1 MARQSLNNVW
11 LSLLIVLASTPAF
24 GAPPTRA
31 PATPTD
37 RHGDALPPGALAR
50 FGSLRL
56 RHWGMMRQAVFSPDG
71 KTLATVGWEVRL
83 WDVATGRLRQQL
95 HPWEMMTY
103 DIAFAPDG
111 KQLVTTHISQVHI
124 FDIATAKKQ
133 TLWADPTYECGVKK
147 VAISPDGKTIALAGH
162 RREDQRDRPQVR
174 LLDAR
179 THKQLALF
187 EPENGGE
194 IHALLFD
201 PTGKRLAASVGGDLH
216 LWDVAQRKNIAVLKK

>member
-1 MARQSLNNVW
+1 
-11 LSLLIVLASTPAF
+11 
-24 GAPPTRA
+24 
-31 PATPTD
+31 
-37 RHGDALPPGALAR
+37 
-50 FGSLRL
+50 
-56 RHWGMMRQAVFSPDG
+56 
-71 KTLATVGWEVRL
+71 
-83 WDVATGRLRQQL
+83 
-95 HPWEMMTY
+95 
-103 DIAFAPDG
+103 
-111 KQLVTTHISQVHI
+111 LVTTHISQVHI

-216 LWDVAQRKNIAVLKK
+216 LWDVAQRKNIAVLKKLGYYNLTFSPDGQSLASPTSIIQLSGKETPLPKVP